1 MLEMSGADFAT
12 GKIAR
17 EEKFVSLI
25 ITSMIVSQTE
35 KLLQI
40 GRNVLAVEVTTMTT
54 TMMKIVQV
62 MIELAIIARTNAS
75 VRINQLNMLL
85 TNAKT

>member
-1 MLEMSGADFAT
+1 VLEMSGADFAT

>member
-1 MLEMSGADFAT
+1 
-12 GKIAR
+12 
-17 EEKFVSLI
+17 
-25 ITSMIVSQTE
+25 MIVSQTE

>member
-1 MLEMSGADFAT
+1 MSGADFAT